1 MRFSK
6 QVWTI
11 RNAIA
16 IAVLGA
22 VIVGTYVWRSRYY
35 VDLDAEVAF
44 HDAMET
50 DAVSHVDRLAPLLR
64 EHRAIVRVK
73 KDNGATLLHYAAYAR
88 SKDAAALLISYG
100 AAVDAP
106 DLTGRTPL
114 DWAIEANNGPP
125 ELLFGTG
132 NYVNIGDD
140 SGDITRRTSPDEALE
155 ANNGVAKLLVAKGAH
170 LNIYQAA
177 ALGETSVVAS
187 FLARDEH
194 LINSTD
200 HNGLTALQWAVQR
213 GKTQAAELLLSK
225 GAKVDVRT
233 PVVQHVYTDTP
244 NPLVYTGKLTPLH
257 EAAGGGHKD
266 IVALLL
272 AHGADANARDVG
284 GRTPLFDAGQTN
296 VMEALLAGGA
306 DIAAKNTNGDTRLHE
321 LASMGRTDLG
331 ALLLAHGANPNIK
344 TPNGSTPLDYA
355 WGNGQWEFVR
365 LLIQNG
371 ATMGV
376 GRMSLNDL
384 FLSAA
389 HAHRWDY
396 ARECLAHGAD
406 VNVRNGNG
414 ESELHRELFVE
425 FPDKELIAFLAGM
438 GAVYDIF
445 DVAALG
451 DVVRTT
457 KLLEDSPTLVGAV
470 DKTGRTA
477 LHWAASKGQTNI
489 VALLLDRGANPNA
502 KQRSDETPLHF
513 AIEAE
518 HVEVARLLLAK
529 GADANARNGS
539 ALTPLHL
546 AVMQGSAELSEALIA
561 SGADVNARDYERET
575 PLLRAARDG
584 ALEIA
589 KMLLAKG
596 ATVDARDSEGETP
609 LHYAC
614 HNGHRDVVELLLAA
628 GADVNAKDKLGRT
641 PLRWLMTDA
650 SGDPVLVTLL
660 KSRGGRE

>member
-22 VIVGTYVWRSRYY
+22 VVVGTYVWRSRYY
-35 VDLDAEVAF
+35 VDLAAEEAF
-44 HDAMET
+44 HNAMET

-100 AAVDAP
+100 AAIDVP
-106 DLTGRTPL
+106 DLAGRTPL

-125 ELLFGTG
+125 ELLFGKG
-132 NYVNIGDD
+132 GYVNIGDD
-140 SGDITRRTSPDEALE
+140 SGDITRRTSLDE
-155 ANNGVAKLLVAKGAH
+155 ANNGVAELLVAKGAH

-187 FLARDEH
+187 FLARDER
-194 LINSTD
+194 LVNSTD
-200 HNGLTALQWAVQR
+200 RNGLTALQWAVQR
-213 GKTQAAELLLSK
+213 GKTRAAELLLSK

-272 AHGADANARDVG
+272 AHGADVNARDVG
-284 GRTPLFDAGQTN
+284 GRTPLHEAAAGGHKDIVALLLAHGADANARDINGRTPLFDAGRAD
-296 VMEALLAGGA
+296 VMEALLAGGS

-321 LASMGRTDLG
+321 LAMEGQTDLG
-331 ALLLAHGANPNIK
+331 AFLLAHGANPDIK
-344 TPNGSTPLDYA
+344 TPDGSTPLDRA
-355 WGNGQWEFVR
+355 QWDFAR
-365 LLIQNG
+365 MLLEKG
-371 ATMGV
+371 ATIGV
-376 GRMSLNDL
+376 GRRTPNDL
-384 FLSAA
+384 FATAA
-389 HAHRWDY
+389 HAHQWD
-396 ARECLAHGAD
+396 LAQKYLVRGVD
-406 VNVRNGNG
+406 VNAPNAKG
-414 ESELHRELFVE
+414 ESEIYRELFVE
-425 FPDKELIAFLAGM
+425 SPDKELITFLVAR

-445 DVAALG
+445 EAAAFG

-470 DKTGRTA
+470 DKAGQTA
-477 LHWAASKGQTNI
+477 LHWTASKGQTNI
-489 VALLLDRGANPNA
+489 VALLLERGANPNA
-502 KQRSDETPLHF
+502 KQRFDETPLHF
-513 AIEAE
+513 AVEAG
-518 HVEVARLLLAK
+518 HVETARLLLAK
-529 GADANARNGS
+529 GADVNARNGS
-539 ALTPLHL
+539 MSTPLHE
-546 AVMQGSAELSEALIA
+546 AVLQGSAELIEVLIKG
-561 SGADVNARDYERET
+561 GADVNARDDQRQ
-575 PLLRAARDG
+575 
-584 ALEIA
+584 
-589 KMLLAKG
+589 
-596 ATVDARDSEGETP
+596 TP

-614 HNGHRDVVELLLAA
+614 HKGHLNVIELLLAA
-628 GADVNAKDKLGRT
+628 GADVNAKDESGRT
-641 PLRWLMTDA
+641 PLRYLVADG
-650 SGDPVLVTLL
+650 SGNPELVTFL